1 MDNREEKKNN
11 LLRNCYN
18 RYEGCLEFL
27 FERTGR
33 FISNYPVIIM
43 IFCIIMNCGL
53 IILTFFSLENEK
65 DMEVLYSPHDSQSFK
80 DRAYLKNM
88 YGDPTV
94 EHFQPYQLPEFGKYA
109 EVIVMSRNRTNIKS
123 NVFFKEIREIDK
135 FIKTSVLVKDYNGSS
150 RYFKDLCAIL
160 SGLECVVSGN
170 VILTQSFEKD
180 FISNNVTLPMYNGTF
195 LSPILANSESHN
207 GVLVSTTGVKIR
219 YHLLQSNVLSS
230 EWEENFLLRITDIK
244 LNETEIAY
252 STSESLE
259 RELDKNTNG
268 DIHLFAVT
276 FTLMLTYASLA
287 SASSF
292 LSCNNIANRV
302 MLGFAGVLTPV
313 LAIGSAIGFVSAIG
327 VKFTSI
333 VGVMPFLVVGNFLT
347 SLPSF
352 IHSLGKR

>member
-1 MDNREEKKNN
+1 M
-11 LLRNCYN
+11 
-18 RYEGCLEFL
+18 
-27 FERTGR
+27 
-33 FISNYPVIIM
+33 
-43 IFCIIMNCGL
+43 
-53 IILTFFSLENEK
+53 
-65 DMEVLYSPHDSQSFK
+65 
-80 DRAYLKNM
+80 
-88 YGDPTV
+88 
-94 EHFQPYQLPEFGKYA
+94 
-109 EVIVMSRNRTNIKS
+109 
-123 NVFFKEIREIDK
+123 
-135 FIKTSVLVKDYNGSS
+135 
-150 RYFKDLCAIL
+150 
-160 SGLECVVSGN
+160 
-170 VILTQSFEKD
+170 
-180 FISNNVTLPMYNGTF
+180 
-195 LSPILANSESHN
+195 
-207 GVLVSTTGVKIR
+207 
-219 YHLLQSNVLSS
+219 
-230 EWEENFLLRITDIK
+230 RITDIK

-259 RELDKNTNG
+259 RELEKNTNG